1 MSFLIHYNAIL
12 YEKQTRNFFKS
23 FKLSIIEFV
32 LIIVEMSIS
41 TNNIIE
47 SVKKSFSIL
56 LWSILMTFIIK
67 HVYSI
72 GSVNWKRK
80 HEYDH
85 STNKWV
91 VF

>member
-47 SVKKSFSIL
+47 SVKKSF
-56 LWSILMTFIIK
+56 FPF
-67 HVYSI
+67 YC
-72 GSVNWKRK
+72 GQ
-80 HEYDH
+80 
-85 STNKWV
+85 
-91 VF
+91 F